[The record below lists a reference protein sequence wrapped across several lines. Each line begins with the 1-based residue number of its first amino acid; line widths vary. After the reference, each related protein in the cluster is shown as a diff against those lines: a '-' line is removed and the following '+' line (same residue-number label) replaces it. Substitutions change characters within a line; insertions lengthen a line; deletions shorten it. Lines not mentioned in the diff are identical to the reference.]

1 MVYFGLFLT
10 SGTLPCRGIGV
21 MLWEKKKKNV
31 AINLVTSSVS
41 QEHFLPH

>member
-21 MLWEKKKKNV
+21 MLWEKKKIV